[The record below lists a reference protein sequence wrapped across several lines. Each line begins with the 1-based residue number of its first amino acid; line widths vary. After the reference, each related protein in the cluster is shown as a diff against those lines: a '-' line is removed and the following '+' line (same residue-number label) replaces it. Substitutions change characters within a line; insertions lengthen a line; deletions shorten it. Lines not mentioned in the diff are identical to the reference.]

1 METAPN
7 ASLEVLHE
15 LDLDRYLACL
25 YLPEGLRQDASA
37 IYAFGAETARIA
49 ELVSEPLPGEIRLQW
64 WREVI
69 SRSREHGNNQ
79 IADELLS
86 VIDKHDLPRQTFLA
100 CLDTR
105 IFDLYNDPMPNQ
117 ATLEAYCGE
126 TTSSLMNLIA
136 LCAGASP
143 GRELADACG
152 HAGVAIAVTQLLKVT
167 AAFKVRHRVYVPQ
180 DVLTASGLTA
190 ESWLSDEPDERH
202 LNAIAIMLGLAREHY
217 SSAIAA
223 INKLDK
229 SLRPIFILLAI
240 VPATLDMIDK
250 AGKDL
255 FQNVPEPGQLRRQ
268 WSMWRA
274 GMFGFK
280 AIS

>member
-1 METAPN
+1 MVSAQN
-7 ASLEVLHE
+7 ASLDALHD

-25 YLPEGLRQDASA
+25 YLPEELRRDASA
-37 IYAFGAETARIA
+37 IYAFGTETARIA

-69 SRSREHGNNQ
+69 SLSREHGNNQ
-79 IADELLS
+79 VAAELLAA
-86 VIDKHDLPRQTFLA
+86 IDKHNLPRQTFLA
-100 CLDTR
+100 CLDAR
-105 IFDLYNDPMPNQ
+105 VFDLYSDPMPNK

-126 TTSSLMNLIA
+126 TTSALMNLIA
-136 LCAGASP
+136 LCASASP

-167 AAFKVRHRVYVPQ
+167 AAFRVRQRIYVPQ
-180 DVLTASGLTA
+180 DILTAAGLTA
-190 ESWLSDEPDERH
+190 ESWLSEEPDERH
-202 LNAIAIMLGLAREHY
+202 LNTIAIMLGFARDHY
-217 SSAIAA
+217 ASAIDA

-229 SLRPIFILLAI
+229 SLRHLFILLAV
-240 VPATLDMIDK
+240 VPVTLNVIEK

-255 FQNVPEPGQLRRQ
+255 FHNVPEPGQLRRQ

-274 GMFGFK
+274 GIFGFK
-280 AIS
+280 AM